1 MIFLSVGTQLSF
13 DRLVQT
19 VDEWNS
25 TQTHEVFAQVGPS
38 TLAPNNME
46 YKDFIAPSEVS
57 DLCRKADLL
66 VAHAGMGS
74 ILTALKYQ
82 TPIIV
87 LPRKASLGEHRNEH
101 QLATARWVEKLPGV
115 FVAWDEME
123 LIEFLE
129 RSNEL
134 ASGHVIE
141 PDAEDR
147 LIQYI
152 HSFIEK
158 G

>member
-1 MIFLSVGTQLSF
+1 MIFLSVGTQLAF
-13 DRLVQT
+13 DRLIQT
-19 VDEWNS
+19 VDDWSS
-25 TQTHEVFAQVGPS
+25 TQAHDVFAQVGPS
-38 TLAPNNME
+38 TLVPRNME
-46 YKDFIAPSEVS
+46 YKDFIAPSEVAE
-57 DLCRKADLL
+57 LCKKADLL

-115 FVAWDEME
+115 FVAWDEAE
-123 LIEFLE
+123 LVALLD
-129 RSNEL
+129 RSSEL
-134 ASGHVIE
+134 TSGHVIE

-152 HSFIEK
+152 KGFIEK
-158 G
+158 A